1 VTVIA
6 TALKHMLAAGM
17 SAEAIVDAVAEME
30 AALPL
35 AQPVEPRRSKG
46 AERQAR
52 YRERHKSSQTVTGDA
67 DNVTCDEKRNGTPL
81 PLSPKDN
88 NSNPHTPTR
97 VNSPRAKAEAH
108 VAAWWGWRVKHPF
121 PRPHWATDELWADF
135 LTNRKRKDLPSTKA
149 AHDKLLRD
157 VAALAARSGWPPG
170 EIFRACVEK
179 NWGAIYETDEMK
191 AAINANGNG
200 GNQRSTQRRSA
211 GGRDNRDGLAR
222 ALDEQIERARGGAP
236 GRSGAGE
243 GRGDSQRALA
253 APAALP

>member
-1 VTVIA
+1 MTVIA

-17 SAEAIVDAVAEME
+17 DPEAIVAAVADME
-30 AALPL
+30 TALPSPE
-35 AQPVEPRRSKG
+35 PVERPRSKA

-52 YRERHKSSQTVTGDA
+52 YRERHKSSQNITRGA
-67 DNVTCDEKRNGTPL
+67 DNVTGDEKRNGQTL

-97 VNSPRAKAEAH
+97 VNSPRVKAEAH

-121 PRPHWATDELWADF
+121 PQPHWATDELWVDF
-135 LTNRKRKDLPSTKA
+135 LTNRKRKGLPSTKA

-157 VAALAARSGWPPG
+157 VAALAARTGWPPG

-191 AAINANGNG
+191 AAINGNS
-200 GNQRSTQRRSA
+200 GNRRS
-211 GGRDNRDGLAR
+211 
-222 ALDEQIERARGGAP
+222 
-236 GRSGAGE
+236 GRSGSSGQRDKRDGFAIACDEAIAAAEARRSCAGAT
-243 GRGDSQRALA
+243 GAPRQLTAARANTV
-253 APAALP
+253 